1 MEQARSWNDATST
14 VTLAGAGRVGETRG
28 IWRTGSGSMR
38 PRANILEAISEG
50 VGGGA
55 KHVYDLVCRLKNEF
69 SFSIA
74 CPDNGPY
81 FEKFKSLNVPV
92 FDIPFTAASPRS
104 FVSILRTMSRG
115 GIDLVHVHG
124 RKAGFYGR
132 LACLFADTPVVY
144 SFHGLHYQK
153 HGVLL
158 RTLALGVER
167 VLAKR
172 TDRFIN
178 VSSSERQACI
188 ALGLLHAQ
196 RGLVVCNGIDWQAF
210 DALTVDTRRIKVDL
224 GFDPCDI
231 LVGHIAK
238 FDVQKAQDQLAAAI
252 PLVVE
257 KCPRAKF
264 LFVGD
269 GALRAQVE
277 AQVARL
283 GVKRQV
289 MFMGYRDDV
298 AQLLKT
304 IDVVTLPSRW
314 EGLSL
319 VLLEAMA
326 CRKPIVATGVTGN
339 VDVVV
344 DGVTGFLVPSGAS
357 DALAEKIIL
366 LLQDARL
373 RDELGQQ
380 GRKRVESD
388 FSLDRMVAQMRSVYQ
403 DLLERSERWGKG
415 DM

>member
-1 MEQARSWNDATST
+1 MPHRAR
-14 VTLAGAGRVGETRG
+14 
-28 IWRTGSGSMR
+28 
-38 PRANILEAISEG
+38 ILEAISEG

-55 KHVYDLVCRLKNEF
+55 KHVYDLICQLKDEF

-92 FDIPFTAASPRS
+92 FDIPFTAVSPRS
-104 FVSILRTMSRG
+104 FLAILRTMTHG
-115 GIDLVHVHG
+115 GIELVHVHG
-124 RKAGFYGR
+124 RKAGLYGR
-132 LACLFADTPVVY
+132 LACLFANAPVVY

-153 HGVLL
+153 HGVFL
-158 RTLALGVER
+158 RTLSLGVER
-167 VLAKR
+167 ALAKR

-178 VSSSERQACI
+178 VSSSERQACL
-188 ALGLLHAQ
+188 ALGLLHAH
-196 RGLVVCNGIDWQAF
+196 RGLVVHNGIDWQAF
-210 DALTVDTRRIKVDL
+210 DAHTVDTRRAKIDL
-224 GFDPCDI
+224 GFDPCDVV
-231 LVGHIAK
+231 VGHIAK
-238 FDVQKAQDQLAAAI
+238 FDVQKAQDELAAAI

-269 GALRAQVE
+269 GALRAQIE

-283 GVKRQV
+283 GVRRQV
-289 MFMGYRDDV
+289 VFTGYRDDV
-298 AQLLKT
+298 PGLLKT
-304 IDVVTLPSRW
+304 IDVVALPSRW

-326 CRKPIVATGVTGN
+326 CRKPIVATRVTGN

-344 DGVTGFLVPSGAS
+344 DGVTGFLVPSGAP

-366 LLQDARL
+366 LLQNARL

-380 GRKRVESD
+380 GRKRVESE
-388 FSLDRMVAQMRSVYQ
+388 FSLDRMVAQLRSVYQ
-403 DLLERSERWGKG
+403 DLLDRPER
-415 DM
+415 